1 MNANTLLHRQF
12 FGITMAPDESE
23 KDFILR
29 LAKALKVEP
38 TKMVPKQGD
47 SSYID
52 LTPPSEDRSNEEN
65 ISEKQ

>member
-1 MNANTLLHRQF
+1 
-12 FGITMAPDESE
+12 MAPDESE

-38 TKMVPKQGD
+38 TKMAPKQGD